1 MVYRSEMLTVPVS
14 LFYSPHEYDVV
25 GYMSQVDSIK
35 TDAINLHT
43 LFSRV

>member
-14 LFYSPHEYDVV
+14 LFVAPHKYDVV
-25 GYMSQVDSIK
+25 DYMSWVDSIK
-35 TDAINLHT
+35 IEAINLHT